1 MPKTKKSVTE
11 DEQSTLYGEKIL
23 FEWKAAEQAA
33 VLHIAKY
40 RKVVV
45 IGIVLMSL
53 WALFNSNWLFFI
65 ILALWGLIMLV
76 IADVKPRIH
85 EFRVTETGLAIDEE
99 MFPYID
105 IRSFWIRHEVRNK
118 KKLFAFRFVNPMR
131 ATLHVPVPAEQAEEI
146 RLAINSYVPQS
157 QEEISMSSLLERLFR

>member
-1 MPKTKKSVTE
+1 MPRIKKSVTE
-11 DEQSTLYGEKIL
+11 DEQSQLYGEKIL

-65 ILALWGLIMLV
+65 ILAL
-76 IADVKPRIH
+76 
-85 EFRVTETGLAIDEE
+85 
-99 MFPYID
+99 
-105 IRSFWIRHEVRNK
+105 
-118 KKLFAFRFVNPMR
+118 
-131 ATLHVPVPAEQAEEI
+131 
-146 RLAINSYVPQS
+146 
-157 QEEISMSSLLERLFR
+157 